1 MYICKCLLLNDYYI
15 ILLKYKWIILVYY
28 VINSLNTISFV
39 MIGYFKHICFLTF
52 GFYQLLS
59 IDSINV
65 FLAYKYKWANN
76 HILI

>member
-1 MYICKCLLLNDYYI
+1 
-15 ILLKYKWIILVYY
+15 
-28 VINSLNTISFV
+28 

-65 FLAYKYKWANN
+65 FLAYKYKLANN